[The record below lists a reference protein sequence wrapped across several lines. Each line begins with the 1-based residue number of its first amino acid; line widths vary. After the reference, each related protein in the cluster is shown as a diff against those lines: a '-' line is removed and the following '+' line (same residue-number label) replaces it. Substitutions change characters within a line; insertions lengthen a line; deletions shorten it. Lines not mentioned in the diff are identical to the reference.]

1 MPPDGVSGI
10 CGRHRS
16 TLYGDQVI
24 FGANPFL
31 AVESLEAA
39 NREMPAS
46 YILEMRDE
54 RVVYRRAA
62 EGADEG

>member
-1 MPPDGVSGI
+1 MLPDDVSGI
-10 CGRHRS
+10 CGRHCS
-16 TLYGDQVI
+16 MLYGDQVI

-39 NREMPAS
+39 HREMPAGD
-46 YILEMRDE
+46 ILEMRDE

-62 EGADEG
+62 EGADER